1 MVAKIHQGNTRPA
14 IALLALLAYLAAP
27 GFGIGPLTGALAQT
41 PDDLDRAREHYEFAE
56 FDQALAILA
65 RVIDRPGQTPQR
77 LRDAYVLQARCQVGL
92 GNRNLAED
100 SFCEALALDPDWRP
114 DPIFFPRSE
123 VEVFESA
130 RTGCPPVAAT
140 PEPTVKPVQP
150 APAPKTAK
158 PWYMKPVVWAGAAA
172 AVVVGVLVLGGGDD
186 DEAGPPLPD
195 PPPPPVR
202 P

>member
-1 MVAKIHQGNTRPA
+1 MVAKMNRGNARRV
-14 IALLALLAYLAAP
+14 LALVAVLAYLSAP
-27 GFGIGPLTGALAQT
+27 GLGTGTIASALAQT
-41 PDDLDRAREHYEFAE
+41 TDDLDRAREHYEFAE
-56 FDQALAILA
+56 FDQALGILA
-65 RVIDRPGQTPQR
+65 RVIARPGETPQR

-130 RTGCPPVAAT
+130 RVGCPPPAPV
-140 PEPTVKPVQP
+140 EPTPVVQP
-150 APAPKTAK
+150 APAPAAAK
-158 PWYMKPVVWAGAAA
+158 PWYLKPVVWAGAAGA
-172 AVVVGVLVLGGGDD
+172 VILAVVLLGGDD
-186 DEAGPPLPD
+186 DDEPQTLPD
-195 PPPPPVR
+195 PPPPPTR